1 MADGKKEYS
10 IVINGI
16 TQSVSEVD
24 ALLSKLNQ
32 LEQRMQNLQ
41 ARPAVSVGGSSKD
54 LTEQDK
60 LLSQIAQKYEK
71 LNSLITGEADELMQ
85 VNLALKE
92 EKKNREASLSSARL
106 EADNYGNTMA
116 DLKKRLADVKKVMN
130 FEEIGSDRF
139 KELVQEADIL
149 NHKLMEIEKSYG
161 QFGRNVGNYANGVY
175 DGLKAFTVKV
185 GDVERTFTSTR
196 EATKSFEQEIK
207 GLSMAGKEDTKEFQD
222 LTKAYHDYI
231 KALQR
236 AESAVNDLKSSSS
249 GMDDLMDIA
258 ESFGAIGQ
266 ITQGFS
272 AFFGQQ
278 SDITKSIQELMA
290 LQSVLQGIEKL
301 RKQMNTG
308 EGLMGFLTKGN
319 TVIDKFTKKLFGVR
333 DGLKDVSKEEK
344 ALQTQTEET
353 TATMEAQATAEQ
365 AAGTG
370 AEVMATKMTMA
381 EKASKALSIGL
392 KAIGMAALVGMLMEA
407 KKLLEPL
414 ADGFMKLMRALTG
427 YQQVLQAIG
436 NAVPRLREIV
446 PLLQNQD
453 ESYLHLQE
461 AINGQFD
468 ERVKYLQKLKE
479 MGKITEEEF
488 NDEAF
493 RLQNEQILKSM
504 EQLREA
510 AKDTNFG
517 EELRK
522 NNIASVEKMEKELNA
537 IITRSGKNMKTW
549 ADNVEEAASIF
560 KDTRARELGQN
571 ILAQYAKQFEAAVK
585 LMQKDAAAGEKA
597 MASFWEAASN
607 DAMYQALR
615 KNLSMVL
622 EEGTLLYHMWEL
634 INEEIENYTLNANR
648 ANQASTVESV
658 ISRHVTQL
666 ESLQK
671 ELQDVRN
678 VINESTPG
686 TSGYTMAKEA
696 ERLLLKDIAD
706 EQKKALDKEREAYKK
721 RQAELQE
728 HYRFKISIMKDG
740 LLKTLAQID
749 LEYQENLRKAKEY
762 GEDLDEVDKR
772 KDEKILD
779 AKRKFADESKDIYLN
794 MLQDEL
800 DLMSK
805 DIDDVA
811 EAYDRKMNDLM
822 RRMSTWQEQ
831 PTYYGNSSLSYI
843 IKTQNK
849 ELGLEF
855 VGADKVFEKRMESLE
870 RYWDEANKIEK
881 EKLDE
886 QYRLQEEAVRKE
898 AELRGLNLEK
908 EYKDNF
914 KKLEDQQESLK
925 EVFIAEGITIEKEAD
940 NIKVVEEKLLNAL
953 KEASKKGLE
962 DEAKALNYYYEA
974 WTSTTESV
982 TKVVNNYDDACVQS
996 KQDLNDELAKLADE
1010 RKNTE
1015 LQKTKEW
1022 TDSVLSEYRMYQ
1034 QQLST
1039 MNQRLPVINLWG
1051 DVSIKATRENGKK
1064 LLEAYQV
1071 FSNKIYI
1078 TQMELKS
1085 KLDAGEILRDD
1096 YDAAMNELSRLTDG
1110 VGENMEKL
1118 KKDLS
1123 FSGLMD
1129 NVMDYI
1135 SKYANILANSLM
1147 PVIHQLWENQD
1158 AETEAELER
1167 LDKEIEA
1174 FQEKYDQLADIISEY
1189 ADKVNDTEDELAT
1202 ARGDRREHLIDQLN
1216 AEKKAQ
1222 REALKEQQRV
1232 EAEKRKAEER
1242 AEALE
1247 QEQRKQQH
1255 ERDIV
1260 DAVVAAALATVQG
1273 FATKPFVP
1281 VGLAM
1286 GSLAASLGAVQVAL
1300 IRSQKYAEGGL
1311 LQGKSHAQGGIKVLG
1326 GTAEVEGNEYITNKR
1341 TTMQNL
1347 ELMDF
1352 INSKKKRLNLSDFVE
1367 FYGNPI
1373 RNNIKNVS
1381 GKFANGGQLP
1391 SLRNDISLT
1400 NSVIRSLDAYANR
1413 QVVVSVVDIVDR
1425 QTDLNEVKVLAGL

>member
-149 NHKLMEIEKSYG
+149 NHKLLEIEKSYG

-222 LTKAYHDYI
+222 LTKAYHDYV
-231 KALQR
+231 KALER
-236 AESAVNDLKSSSS
+236 AESAVNDLKKSSS

-344 ALQTQTEET
+344 SLQTQTEET
-353 TATMEAQATAEQ
+353 TSTMEAQATAEQ

-493 RLQNEQILKSM
+493 KLQNEQILKSM

-597 MASFWEAASN
+597 MAAFWDAASN

-634 INEEIENYTLNANR
+634 VNDEIENYTLNANR
-648 ANQASTVESV
+648 ASQASTVENV

-686 TSGYTMAKEA
+686 TSGYTKAKEA

-721 RQAELQE
+721 RQSELQE

-749 LEYQENLRKAKEY
+749 FEYSEQLKKAKEY
-762 GEDLDEVDKR
+762 GADIEEVERRRDER
-772 KDEKILD
+772 ILD
-779 AKRKFADESKDIYLN
+779 AKRKFANESKDIYLG

-805 DIDDVA
+805 DIEDVA
-811 EAYDRKMNDLM
+811 EAYDRKMNKLQRDM
-822 RRMSTWQEQ
+822 RTFQEQ
-831 PTYYGNSSLSYI
+831 PTFYGNQI
-843 IKTQNK
+843 I
-849 ELGLEF
+849 GDDIWIG
-855 VGADKVFEKRMESLE
+855 VDDVFKKRMASLE
-870 RYWDEANKIEK
+870 EYWTYANHYVK

-886 QYRLQEEAVRKE
+886 QYWLQREAIEKE
-898 AELRGLNLEK
+898 AELRDKRNEQ
-908 EYKDNF
+908 EYMENYEMLAKRKKD
-914 KKLEDQQESLK
+914 LEDLLVKEGYILK
-925 EVFIAEGITIEKEAD
+925 KEAD
-940 NIKVVEEKLLNAL
+940 NRKAVEDKLLAAKNKAEEAGLENKANTLDLYYRSWEDTLDSVEKLT
-953 KEASKKGLE
+953 
-962 DEAKALNYYYEA
+962 D
-974 WTSTTESV
+974 
-982 TKVVNNYDDACVQS
+982 NYDKTIKQS
-996 KQDLNDELAKLADE
+996 EQDLSDELAKLLDE
-1010 RKNTE
+1010 RKNTL
-1015 LQKTKEW
+1015 LQKTKEM
-1022 TDSVLSEYRMYQ
+1022 TENVLSEYRSYQ
-1034 QQLST
+1034 QQLSA
-1039 MNQRLPVINLWG
+1039 MNQKLPVVNLWG
-1051 DVSIKATRENGKK
+1051 DVSINETRKRGKQ
-1064 LLEAYQV
+1064 LYGAYEEFV
-1071 FSNKIYI
+1071 ANIGI
-1078 TQMELKS
+1078 TQMELTL
-1085 KLDAGEILRDD
+1085 KLNTGEILQEDFD
-1096 YDAAMNELSRLTDG
+1096 KAMNELSRLTEG
-1110 VGENMEKL
+1110 VHENMEKL
-1118 KKDLS
+1118 EKEMS

-1135 SKYANILANSLM
+1135 NKYANILANSLM

-1189 ADKVNDTEDELAT
+1189 AEKVNDTEDELAT

-1222 REALKEQQRV
+1222 REALKEQERV

-1255 ERDIV
+1255 ERDVV
-1260 DAVVAAALATVQG
+1260 DAIVAAALATIQG
-1273 FATKPFVP
+1273 YATKPFVP

-1400 NSVIRSLDAYANR
+1400 NSVIRSLDAYSQR
-1413 QVVVSVVDIVDR
+1413 PVVVSVVDIVDR